1 MCEGSHYK
9 PPSMQEETFM
19 FNDLSLETLGDVALI
34 TGQSPSWKGPNSVF
48 RKPMLT
54 QTGQGYFRKVFMTKY
69 YLSDKKRHFWGCKVL
84 YYYSQTPVAKP
95 EFQHYSCDKSFLK
108 KSEQPQELKLNLVF
122 SSSAAAKK
130 RVETRL

>member
-1 MCEGSHYK
+1 MLIMEIEAPAGQKIRGLESSMCEGSHYK

-54 QTGQGYFRKVFMTKY
+54 QTVQGYFRKVFMTKY
-69 YLSDKKRHFWGCKVL
+69 YLSDKKK
-84 YYYSQTPVAKP
+84 A
-95 EFQHYSCDKSFLK
+95 FLG
-108 KSEQPQELKLNLVF
+108 L
-122 SSSAAAKK
+122 
-130 RVETRL
+130 